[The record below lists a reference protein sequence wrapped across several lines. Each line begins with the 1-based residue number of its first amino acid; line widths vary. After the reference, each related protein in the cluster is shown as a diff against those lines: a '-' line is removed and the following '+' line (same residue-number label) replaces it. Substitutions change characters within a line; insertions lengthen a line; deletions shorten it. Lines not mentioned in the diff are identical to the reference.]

1 MIKTCDVVAVGVVF
15 KLSTIYTWDLMGL
28 QGIYMT
34 TGMIGILATGKYM
47 RNSRPPP
54 IHRHGCPIYFGERAY
69 SSHLVVVVAMQ
80 LFFWLLLLLLLL
92 LWLLL
97 LLLLLFSKI
106 AFHVIPFFHQRFD
119 RIAI

>member
-80 LFFWLLLLLLLL
+80 LFFLVVVVVAAAAAAAVVVVVVVAVVV
-92 LWLLL
+92 
-97 LLLLLFSKI
+97 FKDCISCDSI
-106 AFHVIPFFHQRFD
+106 FPSEI
-119 RIAI
+119 